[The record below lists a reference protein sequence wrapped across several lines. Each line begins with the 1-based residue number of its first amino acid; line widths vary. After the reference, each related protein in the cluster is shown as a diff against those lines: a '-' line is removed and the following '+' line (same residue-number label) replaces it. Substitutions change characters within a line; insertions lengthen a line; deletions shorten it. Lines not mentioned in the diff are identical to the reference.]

1 MRIVKQDPLFIPATN
16 IGRRCRIGCS
26 VIVRCGL
33 TNPMNLFRFAIL
45 AICI

>member
-1 MRIVKQDPLFIPATN
+1 MRIVKRDPLFIPATN
-16 IGRRCRIGCS
+16 IGRRCRIGC
-26 VIVRCGL
+26 IATARRGL